1 MPPKKATQEQYQL
14 LVEQVGESSCLKWG
28 KGTLDQKKEEWS
40 RIGAVLNSVGGVEK
54 TPEGWKKA
62 FVEMKSHIKSKIR
75 NGKDLNAI
83 EKKCA
88 EIAGLNV
95 LCSGMSSVE
104 ELGVEPQ
111 GKSEEPLQDEVAEET
126 VEENVKENNA
136 VNVNDEDADRETGSH
151 DVPVTSKSKSKPKST
166 YSIKKKTLSEQ
177 YEMYIHFKK
186 CKHHNEEAFET
197 LCSEL
202 NTIRNGPKRSTLNWK
217 KIFSEWESK
226 VKAKARRIYMEREIT
241 GGGVPIIEILND
253 LERRLLEVL
262 SKVLIY
268 GHPKVIELGFLKC
281 KKLKRAPPTIV
292 ARKLYKRKRHLSM
305 TSLIFIK

>member
-1 MPPKKATQEQYQL
+1 
-14 LVEQVGESSCLKWG
+14 
-28 KGTLDQKKEEWS
+28 
-40 RIGAVLNSVGGVEK
+40 
-54 TPEGWKKA
+54 
-62 FVEMKSHIKSKIR
+62 MKS
-75 NGKDLNAI
+75 
-83 EKKCA
+83 
-88 EIAGLNV
+88 
-95 LCSGMSSVE
+95 
-104 ELGVEPQ
+104 
-111 GKSEEPLQDEVAEET
+111 
-126 VEENVKENNA
+126 
-136 VNVNDEDADRETGSH
+136 
-151 DVPVTSKSKSKPKST
+151 DVFTA
-166 YSIKKKTLSEQ
+166 IKKKTLSEQ

-292 ARKLYKRKRHLSM
+292 ARKLYKRKRHLKVPMDLRNLIKDNSKKLVN
-305 TSLIFIK
+305 SLLLIKNSLQALDDAIVNFIKIQE